1 MLLTHLFRSS
11 GQEPAPNGLF
21 DGSPPV
27 AEGSAFREI
36 MQGFQFAEE
45 ESGSQTTGPY
55 PSLADLIAQVI
66 AQDGEAAASGPFRMP
81 SDNPAQGTTV
91 PHTDVEPF
99 PSEAIPDE
107 ARIAPSAETE
117 TPSAPLVRTA
127 TPPPDT
133 HVFLP
138 ITETAHRGTA
148 RSVEWNP
155 DTTPRP
161 AIFTGEAQTSPGP
174 AGPSQHVSQHDV
186 APPPSMTGEPVAA
199 TPSPELTREGSIVA
213 PSDEAEGFAHQ
224 TSAPGREVSAGVE
237 TPQPPNPAS
246 RIDGSGQTRPASTVD
261 VIDRST
267 ATSGPQMDTVEDTQV
282 THQIVRGARFLSR
295 TNLNQITIRLD
306 PPELGEVTVQLASRN
321 QAVTGEIRVENRA
334 VQEIVQ
340 RNLAELRES
349 LNGQGIQIDR
359 IEVSVDAGGR
369 SAVDRDGENLLHDR
383 SGREDASRQDR
394 DGNPDLDEHPS
405 QKEGYRNRSQ
415 DGRVDFV
422 A

>member
-1 MLLTHLFRSS
+1 MLLTHPFRSS

-117 TPSAPLVRTA
+117 TPSDPLVRTA
-127 TPPPDT
+127 TPP
-133 HVFLP
+133 
-138 ITETAHRGTA
+138 
-148 RSVEWNP
+148 P

-186 APPPSMTGEPVAA
+186 APW
-199 TPSPELTREGSIVA
+199 
-213 PSDEAEGFAHQ
+213 DEAEGFAHQ

-246 RIDGSGQTRPASTVD
+246 RIDGSGQARPASTVD

>member
-138 ITETAHRGTA
+138 STETAHRGTA

-174 AGPSQHVSQHDV
+174 AGPSQHVSQHD
-186 APPPSMTGEPVAA
+186 
-199 TPSPELTREGSIVA
+199 VA